1 MSTSTVPVVC
11 HEDYAFLK
19 YFLRA
24 FSNPRIV
31 LLSLIPM
38 LASLA
43 FPVGRMVQAIH
54 QALAGYIPP
63 CRLVLRYRGPVTAAQ
78 AYLLMQ
84 FL

>member
-1 MSTSTVPVVC
+1 
-11 HEDYAFLK
+11 
-19 YFLRA
+19 
-24 FSNPRIV
+24 
-31 LLSLIPM
+31 M

-54 QALAGYIPP
+54 QAPAGYIPP